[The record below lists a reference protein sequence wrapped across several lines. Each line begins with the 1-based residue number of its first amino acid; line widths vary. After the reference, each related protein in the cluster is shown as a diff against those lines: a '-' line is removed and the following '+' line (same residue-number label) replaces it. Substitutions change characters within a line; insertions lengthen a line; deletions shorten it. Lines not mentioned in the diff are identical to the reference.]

1 MMPHKWGSIGVMQT
15 KAFLV
20 ALTVF
25 CLALNVASA
34 ASYSEFISGDL
45 STNPAQPTPFVLNA
59 GNNDL
64 LAEASS
70 VDFDFLRITI
80 PANHVLSAVTVTFHE
95 DMNQVFAGIQ
105 QGPVWT
111 AGAGSEVVPSAMM
124 GWANF
129 PANPHHSH
137 TGEDI
142 LDDIGLGVGST
153 GFTPP
158 LTSGVYT
165 MLFQAPSILVRYGL
179 NFAVTPVGANRPGDF
194 NGDSLV
200 DGADLAIW
208 RDALGRTNAGDA
220 NGDGVT
226 DGADMLVW
234 QKNVGLTGA
243 APAAHAVPEPAAAL
257 LALGACAGLAAR
269 RRRRA

>member
-1 MMPHKWGSIGVMQT
+1 MQT
-15 KAFLV
+15 KAFLL
-20 ALTVF
+20 ALAVS
-25 CLALNVASA
+25 CLATNVASA

-45 STNPAQPTPFVLNA
+45 STDPAQPTPFVLSP

-64 LAEASS
+64 LGEASS

-95 DMNQVFAGIQ
+95 DINQVFAGIQ

-111 AGAGSEVVPSAMM
+111 AGSGTEVVPSAMM

-129 PANPHHSH
+129 PTSPQQ
-137 TGEDI
+137 TGENI
-142 LDDIGLGVGST
+142 LDDIGLGVGSA

-158 LTSGVYT
+158 LASGVYT
-165 MLFQAPSILVRYGL
+165 MLFQAPSTLVRYGL
-179 NFAVTPVGANRPGDF
+179 NFAVTAVGANRPGDF
-194 NGDSLV
+194 NGDSVV
-200 DGADLAIW
+200 DAADLAIW

-243 APAAHAVPEPAAAL
+243 APAAHAVPEPAAGL
-257 LALGACAGLAAR
+257 LALGACAGLAAW

>member
-1 MMPHKWGSIGVMQT
+1 MMPDERGSIGVMQT
-15 KAFLV
+15 KVFLTG
-20 ALTVF
+20 LMII
-25 CLALNVASA
+25 CLAASAVSA
-34 ASYSEFISGDL
+34 ASYSEFLSGDL
-45 STNPAQPTPFVLNA
+45 STDPAQPTPFVLNA

-95 DMNQVFAGIQ
+95 DVNQVFAGIQ
-105 QGPVWT
+105 SGSVWT
-111 AGAGSEVVPSAMM
+111 AGTGVDVLSSATM

-129 PANPHHSH
+129 PTSPHQ
-137 TGEDI
+137 TGENI
-142 LDDIGLGVGST
+142 LDDIGLGVGSA

-158 LTSGVYT
+158 LSSGVYT

-179 NFAVTPVGANRPGDF
+179 NFTVTPLGGRLPGDF
-194 NGDSLV
+194 TGDSLV
-200 DGADLAIW
+200 DGADLDVW
-208 RDALGRTNAGDA
+208 RAAFGQTNAGDA

-243 APAAHAVPEPAAAL
+243 APTAHAVPEPAAAL
-257 LALGACAGLAAR
+257 LAFGACAGLAAW